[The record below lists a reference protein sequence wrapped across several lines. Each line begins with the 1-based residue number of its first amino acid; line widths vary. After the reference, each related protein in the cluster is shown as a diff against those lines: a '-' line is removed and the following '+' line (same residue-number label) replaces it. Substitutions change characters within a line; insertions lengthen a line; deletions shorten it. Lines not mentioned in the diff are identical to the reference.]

1 MKVEKVGGGL
11 GPEFFGVPGTSH
23 GPFQKSGAGQSV
35 PFWAYVGFW
44 GIHAPPMDQRAAGET
59 SISRPRGVVGSRV
72 PPEI

>member
-1 MKVEKVGGGL
+1 MKVEKVGGL

-44 GIHAPPMDQRAAGET
+44 GLHGTPMDQRAAGE
-59 SISRPRGVVGSRV
+59 P
-72 PPEI
+72 